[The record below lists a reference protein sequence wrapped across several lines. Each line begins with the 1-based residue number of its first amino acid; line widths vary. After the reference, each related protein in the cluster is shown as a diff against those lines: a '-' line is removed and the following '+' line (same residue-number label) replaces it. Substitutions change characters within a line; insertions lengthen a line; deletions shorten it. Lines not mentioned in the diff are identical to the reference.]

1 MVQLWKES
9 EQASGNTHHQIWAIT
24 KSAFLVLSEEERGGL
39 LDDFLIVKDTN
50 VPPECLPQS
59 VKILSAS

>member
-1 MVQLWKES
+1 MSRPQ
-9 EQASGNTHHQIWAIT
+9 AIT

-50 VPPECLPQS
+50 VLPECLLQS